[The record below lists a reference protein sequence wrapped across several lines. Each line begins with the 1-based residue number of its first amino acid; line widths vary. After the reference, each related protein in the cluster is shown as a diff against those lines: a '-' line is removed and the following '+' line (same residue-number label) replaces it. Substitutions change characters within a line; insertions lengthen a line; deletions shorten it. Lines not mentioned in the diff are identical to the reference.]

1 MKNIKILVVVLALV
15 NVALIATLWHWKKRN
30 TLEPQIIHHHDTVIQ
45 TLHDTIVRQTR
56 IVVHDT
62 LIDTLFYN
70 TLANLEAPQPY
81 YLTMPQTNNNKSSE
95 PSRWDLDVWVNG
107 KYKNNNV
114 TPSIN
119 AKVTYHF

>member
-45 TLHDTIVRQTR
+45 TLHDTIVQHTR

-81 YLTMPQTNNNKSSE
+81 YLTMPQPNNNKSSE
-95 PSRWDLDVWVNG
+95 HSRWDLDVWVNG